1 MIKNAIS
8 LSNFPSVLKKKR
20 ERAQISTMRNER
32 WEIITNT
39 REIQKNSREY
49 YEQLYANKLDN
60 VEEMDKFLVTFN
72 QPRLIQEERENLNSP
87 ISRNKIKFLIKKQT
101 NKNTQPTEVQDQIVS
116 EGNSIK
122 HIRLVQK

>member
-49 YEQLYANKLDN
+49 YEQLYANKLNNLEGMSTFLEIYNLLRLNKEEIDN
-60 VEEMDKFLVTFN
+60 LS
-72 QPRLIQEERENLNSP
+72 RLITS
-87 ISRNKIKFLIKKQT
+87 SKFEFVTK
-101 NKNTQPTEVQDQIVS
+101 
-116 EGNSIK
+116 
-122 HIRLVQK
+122 